1 MPNST
6 WDELETFIRAET
18 GISKRKLLTRQL
30 SLENDLDLT
39 GDEAYYFM
47 EKFFDKFKVQYG
59 DFNFNRYFSG
69 EGFNPFVIVGFIFSS
84 KLRRKYD
91 RAPLTVGMLE
101 KAVEAGVWDS
111 RALGEFVE
119 N

>member
-18 GISKRKLLTRQL
+18 GISKRKLFTRQL

-47 EKFFDKFKVQYG
+47 EKFFDNFKVRGLQSVCDRRIYI
-59 DFNFNRYFSG
+59 
-69 EGFNPFVIVGFIFSS
+69 FV
-84 KLRRKYD
+84 
-91 RAPLTVGMLE
+91 E
-101 KAVEAGVWDS
+101 VEA
-111 RALGEFVE
+111 EI
-119 N
+119 